1 MTALMERT
9 AHDLDQWRAG
19 MTAVYRAGEQMLQ
32 DGKLPRV
39 ELTEEGDT
47 LTLRQLR
54 FLHGPV
60 FRQIA
65 EQVVVNGV
73 RYTPKT
79 WKTHLKDL
87 FIPDEFEMVQA
98 PFVRDRATGEWRPS
112 KGKVPRKL
120 PKSLTSLKNE
130 ARSIF
135 IDQVLA
141 HAAVE
146 WGVVFRFDID
156 EREACRY
163 QPQKRRAAPASAPAA
178 GTATPRRREE
188 AVPA

>member
-9 AHDLDQWRAG
+9 AGTREELHAG
-19 MTAVYRAGEQMLQ
+19 VTAIYEAAKAMVAEGRR
-32 DGKLPRV
+32 PHI
-39 ELTEEGDT
+39 ELTEEGET
-47 LTLRQLR
+47 LSLRQLR

-65 EQVVVNGV
+65 EQVVVNGI
-73 RYTPKT
+73 RYTPKM

-98 PFVRDRATGEWRPS
+98 PYVRDRKTGEWRPA
-112 KGKVPRKL
+112 KRPVPRKL

-130 ARSIF
+130 ARSNF

-146 WGVVFRFDID
+146 WGVEFIFKFD
-156 EREACRY
+156 EREAVRY
-163 QPQKRRAAPASAPAA
+163 QPPRSKLKKAAQQQS
-178 GTATPRRREE
+178 E